1 MNANILLIN
10 ADAVG
15 TETLK
20 NLVLPGVGKFTVVDD
35 KRVSQLDLGTNFF
48 VDPSNIDKMRAEVVK
63 DMLCEMNPDVTGVA
77 ITNSISTIL
86 QSNPSFLFAYNL
98 IITANVDE
106 KLLTYVSSFCWAQ
119 QIPLV
124 VTRAYGLIGYL
135 RIQIRSHAIIESKPD
150 SKSYDL
156 RIANSFKEFEEYCDG
171 FDFDTSDTLSHC
183 HIPYPVILFKAISTW
198 KANNGGTMPTNKA
211 AKDSFE
217 ALLKSMSIDINKE
230 INFEE
235 AVKHKSMAF
244 TVSSLPGPVQE
255 LMEETLQKP
264 LTKDDSEF
272 DILLKSLKIFIEKNN
287 GNAPLNGQVPDMTS
301 TSASFVQIQKIY
313 HDKAVSDMHSLK
325 TIISSVLLELG
336 RNPDEISD
344 ETIEIFCQNIFNL
357 RRVTTTKIEE
367 EYSIK
372 NMEIIREAF
381 DDPYDDPL
389 QTPIIWYLCL
399 RAVDNFQCK
408 YGRWPGSQVDNF
420 ENDVNDVWTN
430 IQTLAKE
437 NDTDDLLPYLSQDHA
452 IEITKYANYE
462 LHSIA
467 AMIGGV
473 AAQEAVKIITHQ
485 YIPLNNT
492 YIYNGIAGC
501 GGAYTL

>member
-35 KRVSQLDLGTNFF
+35 KKVSQLDLGTNFF
-48 VDPSNIDKMRAEVVK
+48 VDPSNIDKMRAQVVT
-63 DMLCEMNPDVTGVA
+63 DMLCEMNPDVRGVA
-77 ITNSISTIL
+77 ITDSISSIL
-86 QSNPSFLFAYNL
+86 LSNPSFLSAYNL
-98 IITANVDE
+98 IITANIE
-106 KLLTYVSSFCWAQ
+106 ENMLTYVSSFCWTQ
-119 QIPLV
+119 KIPLI
-124 VTRAYGLIGYL
+124 VTRTYGLIGYL
-135 RIQIRSHAIIESKPD
+135 RIQIQSHAIIESKPD
-150 SKSYDL
+150 SKLYDL
-156 RIANSFKEFEEYCDG
+156 RIANSFKEFEEYCDD
-171 FDFDTSDTLSHC
+171 FDFGTSNTLSHS
-183 HIPYPVILFKAISTW
+183 HIPYPVILFKALSTW
-198 KANNGGTMPTNKA
+198 KANNGGATPSNKD
-211 AKDSFE
+211 AKDAFE

-230 INFEE
+230 TNFQE

-244 TVSSLPGPVQE
+244 TASSLPGPVQE
-255 LMEETLQKP
+255 LIEEASQQP

-272 DILLKSLKIFIEKNN
+272 DILLNSLKIFIERSN
-287 GNAPLNGQVPDMTS
+287 GCAPLNGQVPDMTS
-301 TSASFVQIQKIY
+301 QSASFVRIQKIY
-313 HDKAVSDMHSLK
+313 HDKAVSDMHALK
-325 TIISSVLLELG
+325 AIISSVLLELG
-336 RNPDEISD
+336 RNPSEILD
-344 ETIEIFCQNIFNL
+344 ETVEIFCQNIFNL
-357 RRVTTTKIEE
+357 RRLTTTKIEE

-372 NMEIIREAF
+372 NMEILREAF

-399 RAVDNFQCK
+399 RAVDIFQSK
-408 YGRWPGSQVDNF
+408 YLRWPGSQVDNF
-420 ENDVNDVWTN
+420 ENDAKEVWVN
-430 IQTLAKE
+430 IQTLSKE
-437 NDTDDLLPYLSQDHA
+437 NDTDDLLPYVCQDHA

-501 GGAYTL
+501 GSAYTL